1 MMAKILIP
9 FALAAAA
16 GAAAMSTANAAGE
29 RKPGPY
35 AREQMQI
42 EKELSRLKPQASVD
56 CIDTRFRNVS
66 LRAVGNKLVYRE
78 SRNRIFVSETAGG
91 CENVARGDALVTRQ
105 FGPRLC
111 RGDIAT
117 TLDRAARFET
127 GSCAIGPFT
136 PYTAG

>member
-1 MMAKILIP
+1 MARFLIP
-9 FALAAAA
+9 FVLAAAA
-16 GAAAMSTANAAGE
+16 GAAAVSGATAADTKGNSQTRAQAKLQAE
-29 RKPGPY
+29 L
-35 AREQMQI
+35 AR
-42 EKELSRLKPQASVD
+42 LTPQAPVD

-66 LRAVGNKLVYRE
+66 LTALGDKLVYRE
-78 SRNRIFVSETAGG
+78 SRKRIYVSETAGG
-91 CENVARGDALVTRQ
+91 CGNVARGDALVTRQ

-117 TLDRAARFET
+117 TVDRAARFQT

>member
-1 MMAKILIP
+1 MAKFLIP
-9 FALAAAA
+9 FACAAIA
-16 GAAAMSTANAAGE
+16 GAAAMSAASAADDK
-29 RKPGPY
+29 RPGPY
-35 AREQMQI
+35 ARQQI
-42 EKELSRLKPQASVD
+42 KLEKELARLKPQPQVD

-66 LRAVGNKLVYRE
+66 LKAIGSRLIYRQ
-78 SRNRIFVSETAGG
+78 SRDRIYVSETAGG

-117 TLDRAARFET
+117 TIDRAARFPT

>member
-1 MMAKILIP
+1 MAKMLIS
-9 FALAAAA
+9 FALAAAV
-16 GAAAMSTANAAGE
+16 GAAGMTAASAAGDK
-29 RKPGPY
+29 RPGPY
-35 AREQMQI
+35 ERQQI
-42 EKELSRLKPQASVD
+42 QLNKELARLTPQQPVD

-66 LRAVGNKLVYRE
+66 LEAIGTKLIYRE
-78 SRNRIFVSETAGG
+78 SRNRMYVSETAGG

-117 TLDRAARFET
+117 TVDRIARFQT

>member
-1 MMAKILIP
+1 MAKVLVP
-9 FALAAAA
+9 FVFAAAA
-16 GAAAMSTANAAGE
+16 GAAAVSGATAADTKGNSQTRAQA
-29 RKPGPY
+29 KLQ
-35 AREQMQI
+35 A
-42 EKELSRLKPQASVD
+42 ELAKLTPQAPVD

-66 LRAVGNKLVYRE
+66 LTALGNKLVYRE
-78 SRNRIFVSETAGG
+78 SRKRIYVSDTAGG

-117 TLDRAARFET
+117 TVDRVARFQT
-127 GSCAIGPFT
+127 GTCAIGPFT

>member
-1 MMAKILIP
+1 MARALIS
-9 FALAAAA
+9 FALATMA
-16 GAAAMSTANAAGE
+16 GAAAMSAASAADD
-29 RKPGPY
+29 RRPGPY
-35 AREQMQI
+35 ERQRIQL
-42 EKELSRLKPQASVD
+42 EKELARLKPQPQVD
-56 CIDTRFRNVS
+56 CIDTRIRNVS
-66 LRAVGNKLVYRE
+66 LRAIGNKLIYRQ
-78 SRNRIFVSETAGG
+78 SRNRIFVSDTNGG

-117 TLDRAARFET
+117 TVDPVARFQT

>member
-1 MMAKILIP
+1 MAKVLIP
-9 FALAAAA
+9 FTLAVVA
-16 GAAAMSTANAAGE
+16 GAAAMSAASAADD
-29 RKPGPY
+29 RRPGPY
-35 AREQMQI
+35 AREQI
-42 EKELSRLKPQASVD
+42 RLEKELARLKPQAQVD

-66 LRAVGNKLVYRE
+66 LRAIGNKLIYRE
-78 SRNRIFVSETAGG
+78 SRNRIYVSDTAGG

-117 TLDRAARFET
+117 TVDPVARFQT
-127 GSCAIGPFT
+127 GSCAIGTFT

>member
-1 MMAKILIP
+1 MAKALIS
-9 FALAAAA
+9 FALAAMA
-16 GAAAMSTANAAGE
+16 GAAAVSAASAADD
-29 RKPGPY
+29 RRPGPY
-35 AREQMQI
+35 ERQRIQL
-42 EKELSRLKPQASVD
+42 EKELSRLTPQPQVD

-66 LRAVGNKLVYRE
+66 LRAIGNKLIYRE
-78 SRNRIFVSETAGG
+78 SRKRIYVSETAGG

-117 TLDRAARFET
+117 TVDRVARFQT
-127 GSCAIGPFT
+127 GTCAIGPFT

>member
-1 MMAKILIP
+1 MMAKLLIP
-9 FALAAAA
+9 FTLAAAA
-16 GAAAMSTANAAGE
+16 GALAVSAASAADE
-29 RKPGPY
+29 SRPGPY
-35 AREQMQI
+35 AREQMQVQ
-42 EKELSRLKPQASVD
+42 KELARLTPQAPVD

-66 LRAVGNKLVYRE
+66 LRAVGNKLIYRE

-117 TLDRAARFET
+117 TVDRTARFPT